1 MTTTVHPFLMFQ
13 GAVAEAAMTL
23 YTSLFDDGAVLEI
36 TYYGAGGPGPEGSV
50 VQAVFRIGGQTV
62 RCSDSPVPHAFNF
75 TPSSSLFVTCESRDQ
90 QDRLATELSQGG
102 EWLMGLDNY
111 GFSQRFGWLNDR
123 FGVSWQ
129 LNLP

>member
-23 YTSLFDDGAVLEI
+23 YTSLFADGEVLEI
-36 TYYGAGGPGPEGSV
+36 SRYGAGGPGPEGSI
-50 VQAVFRIGGQTV
+50 VQAAFRIAGQTV
-62 RCSDSPVPHAFNF
+62 RCSDSPVPHAFDF
-75 TPSSSLFVTCESRDQ
+75 TPSSSLFVTCESAEQ
-90 QDRLATELSQGG
+90 LAKLAEALSEGG
-102 EWLMGLDNY
+102 KWLMPVNNY
-111 GFSQRFGWLNDR
+111 GFSRSFGWLNDR